1 MEIVMKLK
9 DGFVLEQV
17 GSSYLAVAV
26 GERAE
31 TVNALIRLNGS
42 GAFLWRLIAERD
54 MTEAEL
60 LDAMLGEYDVSAEIA
75 AADIK
80 KFLKQLSDGGLLDE

>member
-1 MEIVMKLK
+1 MKLK

-54 MTEAEL
+54 MTEDEL
-60 LDAMLGEYDVSAEIA
+60 LSKMLEEYDVAAEIA
-75 AADIK
+75 SADIK
-80 KFLKQLSDGGLLDE
+80 RFLKQLHDGGLLDD